1 MNSKQLA
8 GKTPQV
14 ELQRKKLQ
22 RMMHQ
27 FQENYDLACEAL
39 TMVAHNL
46 DFGEVKVRSFYR
58 RRALFFLYLVC
69 ISFFLL

>member
-8 GKTPQV
+8 GKSAHV
-14 ELQRKKLQ
+14 ELQRQKLQ

-27 FQENYDLACEAL
+27 FQDNFNLACEAL

-46 DFGEVKVRSFYR
+46 DFGEVKVGGSIVM
-58 RRALFFLYLVC
+58 FLSSVLVP
-69 ISFFLL
+69 IFS

>member
-14 ELQRKKLQ
+14 ELQRQKLQ

-46 DFGEVKVRSFYR
+46 DFGEVKVRSF
-58 RRALFFLYLVC
+58 
-69 ISFFLL
+69 